1 MESRIAN
8 SSYFFNEI
16 NSTLFE
22 YKDILN
28 EEISGYFN
36 NLTKYT
42 YINGLNTYEYQCND
56 SFCYSYK
63 KNETNGSLMND
74 NDYNIDDDDDD
85 DLNIMFTEYNSLSMK
100 ELKSQINKNINLE
113 NKNNEYNSKM
123 GSLSKKDIFYYLQ
136 VFQKTLFDLNQ
147 TYLQKEYKNLN
158 KTISKYIDKIN
169 ITYLSKLKRS
179 FEMTL
184 LKFAT
189 ILTEDS
195 FKKMENNVYKQYY
208 QIESYITSSS
218 EITDLIMDRYLNF
231 LNDTSILFEVM
242 NSLTFMKVLGYYDIV
257 HNSIQNQFQEIKSLN
272 LRTLNTE
279 KSKTSNEAYFKKFFK
294 DIDESLKDLHNH
306 YENKFKENEKDLN
319 QLIQIIIIK
328 LIKKFSKN
336 LMIIAVILLEK

>member
-1 MESRIAN
+1 
-8 SSYFFNEI
+8 
-16 NSTLFE
+16 
-22 YKDILN
+22 
-28 EEISGYFN
+28 
-36 NLTKYT
+36 
-42 YINGLNTYEYQCND
+42 
-56 SFCYSYK
+56 
-63 KNETNGSLMND
+63 
-74 NDYNIDDDDDD
+74 
-85 DLNIMFTEYNSLSMK
+85 
-100 ELKSQINKNINLE
+100 
-113 NKNNEYNSKM
+113 
-123 GSLSKKDIFYYLQ
+123 
-136 VFQKTLFDLNQ
+136 
-147 TYLQKEYKNLN
+147 
-158 KTISKYIDKIN
+158 
-169 ITYLSKLKRS
+169 
-179 FEMTL
+179 MTL

-306 YENKFKENEKDLN
+306 YENKFKENEKRFESTYSNYYNKTYKEIFKESDDYCRYITGKIDDKISN
-319 QLIQIIIIK
+319 ITEKIDKVISNITNNINSFISEAK
-328 LIKKFSKN
+328 IN
-336 LMIIAVILLEK
+336 LKI